1 MPFDRGLSAV
11 LHYYNAREEKRIMAL
26 AKQTFGFFTPA
37 VSLHGVG
44 SADEAGDQAKALGAT
59 HLLIVTDKGLS
70 KLGVADQIKSQLES
84 AGLKATIFDGAEPNP
99 TDKNVADGVKVY
111 QEVKAD
117 GIVSLGGGSS
127 HDAAKAIGI
136 VVSNGGNI
144 RDYEGL
150 NKLTK
155 SLPPFLAINT
165 TAGTASELTRFA
177 IITNTDTHVKLAIVD
192 WRLTPGVAINDPLLH
207 AGQPPKLTAST
218 GLDALTHAVE
228 AYVSTIATPL
238 TDALALKA
246 VELIGEWLRPAVALG
261 SDIEAR
267 QQLAYAEYLAGLAFN
282 NASLGYVHAIA
293 HQLGGFYNTA
303 HGVTNAILLPAVSEF
318 NLIAKARRFADI
330 AVALGE
336 DISGLA
342 PVDAGAK
349 GIAAIRKLSKDVG
362 IPAGLRDLGAKEADF
377 DILAENALKDVC
389 GLTNPRKAN
398 KDDIIGI
405 LKAAY

>member
-1 MPFDRGLSAV
+1 
-11 LHYYNAREEKRIMAL
+11 MAL
-26 AKQTFGFFTPA
+26 AKQVFGFFTPA

-44 SADEAGDQAKALGAT
+44 AADEVGVQAKAIGAT
-59 HLLIVTDKGLS
+59 SVLIVTDAGLF
-70 KLGVADQIKSQLES
+70 KLGVADKIKAQLEE
-84 AGLKATIFDGAEPNP
+84 AGVKATIFPGAEPNP
-99 TDKNVADGVKVY
+99 TDKNVADGVKAY
-111 QEVKAD
+111 RDAKAD

-127 HDAAKAIGI
+127 HDAAKGI
-136 VVSNGGNI
+136 ATVISNGGNI

-192 WRLTPGVAINDPLLH
+192 WRLTPTVAINDPLLH
-207 AGQPPKLTAST
+207 AGQPPALTAST

-228 AYVSTIATPL
+228 AYVSTIANPL
-238 TDALALKA
+238 TDAAAVKA
-246 VELIGEWLRPAVALG
+246 IELIGEYLRPAVANG
-261 SDIEAR
+261 QDIEAR
-267 QQLAYAEYLAGLAFN
+267 EKLAYAEYLAGLAFN

-293 HQLGGFYNTA
+293 HQLGGFYNSA
-303 HGVTNAILLPAVSEF
+303 HGVTNAILLPEVSAF

-336 DISGLA
+336 DISGLS

-349 GIAAIRKLSKDVG
+349 GIEAIRKLSKDVG
-362 IPAGLRDLGAKEADF
+362 IPANLAAIGAKEADF
-377 DILAENALKDVC
+377 EILATNALKDVC
-389 GLTNPRKAN
+389 GLTNPRKATL
-398 KDDIIGI
+398 KDIIGI
-405 LKAAY
+405 LQAAYGPAAKAAAV